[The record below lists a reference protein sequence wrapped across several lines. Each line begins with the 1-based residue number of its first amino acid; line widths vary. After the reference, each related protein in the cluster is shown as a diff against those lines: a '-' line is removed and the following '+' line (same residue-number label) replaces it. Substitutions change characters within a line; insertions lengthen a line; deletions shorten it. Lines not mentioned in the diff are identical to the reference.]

1 MNLDVVIECIWCQW
15 QWLRFHVS
23 IKVEWPCLIYIAD
36 IGNVIYVT
44 DKFMLSD
51 WLLSLGW
58 VPILQ
63 VNSEGKLFS
72 AVLFE
77 WTKRKHVPLPVIALN
92 GKSKF
97 AAIGSRLLF
106 RPYIISIFPRTGTLL
121 LPCNLVWQN
130 RVCIC
135 QIQHQSCGNE
145 CPHASR

>member
-1 MNLDVVIECIWCQW
+1 MHEWMMNLDVVIECIWCQW

-106 RPYIISIFPRTGTLL
+106 RPYIISIFSSNWNTSAALQPSLTESGMYLSNT
-121 LPCNLVWQN
+121 
-130 RVCIC
+130 
-135 QIQHQSCGNE
+135 
-145 CPHASR
+145 ASILR